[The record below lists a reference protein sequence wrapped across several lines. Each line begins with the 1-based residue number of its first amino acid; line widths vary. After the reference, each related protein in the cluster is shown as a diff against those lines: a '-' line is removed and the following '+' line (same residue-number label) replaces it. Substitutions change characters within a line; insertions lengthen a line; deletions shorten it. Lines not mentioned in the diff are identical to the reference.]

1 MAETKNNSKTTA
13 QLNNSKKK
21 TTSLKQSVLIK
32 KIMFSTIIAVAI
44 LTVALLYIRTVFN
57 KIMKGKIQYLSY
69 DNKINDIV
77 AEERELER
85 KDALT
90 KVYIDIWKNDITDEQ
105 KSLKGIDMEKIR
117 TIITKLGNDNYLTNL
132 TVSLSLPANVN
143 IPKNSV
149 NVSNTE
155 ISIKFN
161 CLSEYSVYNFLKQLE
176 LYKQGFFIIE
186 SVSMTKLKNIDK
198 VLINSLL
205 TGTLVGIFEANIK
218 IQWYNFVGK

>member
-1 MAETKNNSKTTA
+1 MAETKNNSKTTT